1 MNNIYTAETDSGR
14 KEDWKTHTW
23 FFLFC
28 FFPPLSH
35 TFSQNL
41 RYYRHLPLFS
51 FLPQRTLQIPLNL
64 MTSLFLLPWPVLWP
78 TEKISLLSRCI
89 SIIVCH
95 SKESLS
101 VSLTIFS
108 LSQSTHKYRQYIAFI
123 KDHRSP
129 KPDLGMVKPYLFT
142 PWLLCTVFLNLCNW
156 VLIRFL
162 CPRGHGTDST
172 YSLRKKQDAVSLC
185 AFSLD
190 SCDAHLPIIH
200 ISSVHY

>member
-23 FFLFC
+23 FFFC
-28 FFPPLSH
+28 FVFSPLSH
-35 TFSQNL
+35 TFSQKL

-108 LSQSTHKYRQYIAFI
+108 LSLAPHTNTGSILPLLKTTDLKNQTWEWW
-123 KDHRSP
+123 SP
-129 KPDLGMVKPYLFT
+129 IC
-142 PWLLCTVFLNLCNW
+142 LL
-156 VLIRFL
+156 
-162 CPRGHGTDST
+162 P
-172 YSLRKKQDAVSLC
+172 
-185 AFSLD
+185 D
-190 SCDAHLPIIH
+190 SCVQYFWIRAIEF
-200 ISSVHY
+200 